1 MGMQTDVKSA
11 TVVSS
16 GFLTNFGTRV
26 KGISVKGTASAGQL
40 DLFDTTTA
48 PIAATYA
55 RSGTTITVTK
65 NSHGLSVGDK
75 VGISFEAGTGGTATS
90 GNYVVATAATNTFTV
105 TDINSGSITA
115 GAVCNYNGAWLV
127 SFRLTAGDTYANYW
141 LLPGEGILARNGV
154 YALMTNLTSVSIF
167 YG

>member
-1 MGMQTDVKSA
+1 MAMQTDVKSA
-11 TVVSS
+11 TLVSS
-16 GFLTNFGTRV
+16 GYMVNYRTRV

-48 PIAATYA
+48 PVAATYG
-55 RSGTTITVTK
+55 RSTTTITVTK
-65 NSHGLSVGDK
+65 NSHGLNVGDK
-75 VGISFEAGTGGTATS
+75 VGIAFEAGTGGTATA
-90 GNYVVATAATNTFTV
+90 GNYVVATATTNTFTV

-115 GAVCNYNGAWLV
+115 GAVCNYASGWIV

-141 LLPGEGILARNGV
+141 LLPGEGILAYNGV
-154 YALMTNLTSVSIF
+154 YATMTNLTSTSIF

>member
-11 TVVSS
+11 TLVAS
-16 GFLTNFGTRV
+16 GFMTKFGTRV
-26 KGISVKGTASAGQL
+26 KGISVKGTSSAGQF

-48 PIAATYA
+48 PIAATYG
-55 RSGTTITVTK
+55 RTDTTITVTK
-65 NSHGLSVGDK
+65 NGHGLKVGDK
-75 VGISFEAGTGGTATS
+75 VGIAFEAGTGGTATS

-115 GAVCNYNGAWLV
+115 GAVCNYDGAWLV
-127 SFRLTAGDTYANYW
+127 SFRLTAGDTFANYW
-141 LLPGEGILARNGV
+141 LLPGEGMIARNGL
-154 YALMTNLTSVSIF
+154 YAKMTNLTSASIF